1 MKLWKITEHETDETG
16 TIVNTVEKIVKA
28 RTGANA
34 EMVLDGIGRLMQAQS
49 WSIYWA
55 FEEKSFKAVHN
66 SEAPGILDRFVKV
79 EPF

>member
-1 MKLWKITEHETDETG
+1 MNLWKITEHETDEAG
-16 TIVNTVEKIVKA
+16 TIIDTVEKIVEA
-28 RTGANA
+28 DTGADA
-34 EMVLDGIGRLMQAQS
+34 LLVLENVGRDMQAQS

-66 SEAPGILDRFVKV
+66 SEAPGILNRFVKV